1 MQWLETFTRR
11 CTYAGVSL
19 LLMCA
24 VLNVGDIATRRLTT
38 WNLTGIVDITQL
50 MVMAC
55 AFMCIPYTF
64 MREAHID
71 VDFITTHLPPR
82 INSALMGLWSLAG
95 ALFMA
100 AVTWYAG
107 VAALQAYVN
116 NDQSTTIGIP
126 IVWYWVPLLFG
137 CVLSVLACAS
147 LVLAHWLRAARGAAK
162 GA

>member
-24 VLNVGDIATRRLTT
+24 MLNVGDIATRRLTT
-38 WNLTGIVDITQL
+38 WNLTGMVDITQL

>member
-1 MQWLETFTRR
+1 MRWLETFTRR
-11 CTYAGVSL
+11 CAYVGVAL
-19 LLMCA
+19 LLLCA
-24 VLNVGDIATRRLTT
+24 VLNVGDIATRRLT
-38 WNLTGIVDITQL
+38 NLNVTGMVDITQL

-82 INSALMGLWSLAG
+82 INSALMGVWSLAG

-116 NDQSTTIGIP
+116 RDQSTTIGIP

>member
-11 CTYAGVSL
+11 CAYVGVAL
-19 LLMCA
+19 LLLCA

-38 WNLTGIVDITQL
+38 FNLTGMVDITQL

-82 INSALMGLWSLAG
+82 INSALLGVWSLAG

-116 NDQSTTIGIP
+116 HDQSTTIGIP

>member
-50 MVMAC
+50 MVMSC

-82 INSALMGLWSLAG
+82 INSALMGVWSLAG

>member
-24 VLNVGDIATRRLTT
+24 MLNVGDIATRRLTT

>member
-11 CTYAGVSL
+11 CAYLGVTL
-19 LLMCA
+19 LLLCA
-24 VLNVGDIATRRLTT
+24 VLNVGDIATRRLTSL
-38 WNLTGIVDITQL
+38 NLTGMVDITQL

-82 INSALMGLWSLAG
+82 INSTLMGVWSLAG

-107 VAALQAYVN
+107 VAAMQAYVN

-126 IVWYWVPLLFG
+126 IVWYWLPLLFG

-147 LVLAHWLRAARGAAK
+147 LTFTHWLRAGRGAARGA
-162 GA
+162 

>member
-11 CTYAGVSL
+11 CTYVGVAL
-19 LLMCA
+19 LLICA
-24 VLNVGDIATRRLTT
+24 VLNVGDIATRRFTNL
-38 WNLTGIVDITQL
+38 NLTGMVDITQL

-55 AFMCIPYTF
+55 AFLCIPYTF

-71 VDFITTHLPPR
+71 VDFITSHLPPR
-82 INSALMGLWSLAG
+82 INSALMSVWSLAG

-107 VAALQAYVN
+107 AAALQAYVN

-147 LVLAHWLRAARGAAK
+147 LVLAHWLRALRGAARGA
-162 GA
+162 

>member
-11 CTYAGVSL
+11 CAYVGVSL
-19 LLMCA
+19 LLLCA

-38 WNLTGIVDITQL
+38 LNLTGMVDITQL

-55 AFMCIPYTF
+55 VFMCIPYTF

-71 VDFITTHLPPR
+71 VDVITTHLPPR
-82 INSALMGLWSLAG
+82 INSALLGVWSLAG

-107 VAALQAYVN
+107 VAALQAHVN

-126 IVWYWVPLLFG
+126 LVWYWVPLLFG

-147 LVLAHWLRAARGAAK
+147 LVLAHWLRALRAIAREP
-162 GA
+162 

>member
-82 INSALMGLWSLAG
+82 INSALLGVWSLAG

-147 LVLAHWLRAARGAAK
+147 LVLAHWLRAVRGSTK
-162 GA
+162 GT

>member
-1 MQWLETFTRR
+1 MQWLERFTRR
-11 CTYAGVSL
+11 STYIGVAL
-19 LLMCA
+19 LLLCA
-24 VLNVGDIATRRLTT
+24 LLNVGDIATRRLSSL
-38 WNLTGIVDITQL
+38 NLTGMVDITQL
-50 MVMAC
+50 MVMTC

-71 VDFITTHLPPR
+71 VDFITSHLPPR
-82 INSALMGLWSLAG
+82 LNSALMGVWSLAG

-116 NDQSTTIGIP
+116 HDQSTTIGIP

-137 CVLSVLACAS
+137 CVLSVLACSS
-147 LVLAHWLRAARGAAK
+147 LVFAHWLRAARGADK

>member
-82 INSALMGLWSLAG
+82 INSALMGVWSLAG

>member
-1 MQWLETFTRR
+1 MQGLETFTRR
-11 CTYAGVSL
+11 CAYVGVSL
-19 LLMCA
+19 LLLCA
-24 VLNVGDIATRRLTT
+24 VLNVGDIATRRLTHFS
-38 WNLTGIVDITQL
+38 LTGMVDITQL

-82 INSALMGLWSLAG
+82 INSALLGVWSLAG
-95 ALFMA
+95 AGFMA

-107 VAALQAYVN
+107 VAAMQAYVN

-137 CVLSVLACAS
+137 CVLSVLACGS
-147 LVLAHWLRAARGAAK
+147 LVLAHWLSAVRGIPK
-162 GA
+162 GP

>member
-11 CTYAGVSL
+11 CAYVGVAL
-19 LLMCA
+19 LLLCA

-38 WNLTGIVDITQL
+38 FNLTGMVDITQL

-82 INSALMGLWSLAG
+82 LNSALMGLWSFAG

-116 NDQSTTIGIP
+116 NDQSTTIGIS

-147 LVLAHWLRAARGAAK
+147 LVLAHWLSAARGTTK

>member
-50 MVMAC
+50 MVMSC

-82 INSALMGLWSLAG
+82 INSALLGVWSLAG

-147 LVLAHWLRAARGAAK
+147 LVLAHWLSAARGAAK

>member
-38 WNLTGIVDITQL
+38 WNLTGMVDITQL

-82 INSALMGLWSLAG
+82 INSALMGVWSLAG

>member
-38 WNLTGIVDITQL
+38 WNLTGMVDITQL

>member
-1 MQWLETFTRR
+1 MQWLERFTRR
-11 CTYAGVSL
+11 CAYLGVAL
-19 LLMCA
+19 LLLCA
-24 VLNVGDIATRRLTT
+24 VLNVGDIATRRFT
-38 WNLTGIVDITQL
+38 NLNLAGMVDITQL

-71 VDFITTHLPPR
+71 VDFITSHLPPR
-82 INSALMGLWSLAG
+82 INSALMGVWSLAG

-107 VAALQAYVN
+107 AAALQAYVN
-116 NDQSTTIGIP
+116 RDQSTTIGIP
-126 IVWYWVPLLFG
+126 IVWYWLPLLFG
-137 CVLSVLACAS
+137 CVLSVLACAG
-147 LVLAHWLRAARGAAK
+147 LVFAHWRRAVRGAAQ

>member
-11 CTYAGVSL
+11 CAYVGVTL
-19 LLMCA
+19 LLLCA
-24 VLNVGDIATRRLTT
+24 VLNVGDIATRRLTHL
-38 WNLTGIVDITQL
+38 NVTGMVDITQL

-64 MREAHID
+64 AREAHID

-82 INSALMGLWSLAG
+82 INSALMGVWSLAG

-107 VAALQAYVN
+107 VAAMQAYVN
-116 NDQSTTIGIP
+116 RDQSTTIGIP
-126 IVWYWVPLLFG
+126 IVWYWAPLLFG

-147 LVLAHWLRAARGAAK
+147 LVLAHWRRAARGPTK

>member
-11 CTYAGVSL
+11 CTYVGVSL
-19 LLMCA
+19 LLLCA
-24 VLNVGDIATRRLTT
+24 VLNVGDIATRRLT
-38 WNLTGIVDITQL
+38 NLNVTGMVDITQL

-82 INSALMGLWSLAG
+82 INSALMGVWSFAG

-137 CVLSVLACAS
+137 CVLSVLACTS
-147 LVLAHWLRAARGAAK
+147 LMLAHWLRAARGSAK

>member
-11 CTYAGVSL
+11 CAYVGVTL
-19 LLMCA
+19 LLLCA
-24 VLNVGDIATRRLTT
+24 VLNVGDIATRRLT
-38 WNLTGIVDITQL
+38 NLNVTGMVDITQL

-55 AFMCIPYTF
+55 AFMCIPFTF

-82 INSALMGLWSLAG
+82 INSALLGVWSLAG

-107 VAALQAYVN
+107 VAAMQAYVN

-126 IVWYWVPLLFG
+126 IVWYWAPLLFG
-137 CVLSVLACAS
+137 CVLSVLACTS
-147 LVLAHWLRAARGAAK
+147 LVLAHWLRAVRGTTQ